1 MNSQRI
7 SFLSL
12 VKNCNHKGLGIY
24 YLLSAFIFGISGT
37 LISILIRIELYSSG
51 NRIISPENQNFY
63 NISITLHGFLM
74 IFFLVMPGLFGGF
87 GNYFVVIF
95 QGSPEVVYPRVNNF
109 SILIL
114 FVSYLFIILSLISEF
129 GGGTGWTLYP
139 PLSTSF
145 MSLSPSSTGN
155 LIFGLL
161 ISGISSCL
169 TSLNFWTT
177 ILNLRSYYLTLKTM
191 PLFLW
196 ALLITGG
203 MLLLTLPILSGAL
216 LMVLADLHSNTLF
229 FDPIFGGDPIFYQ
242 HLFWFFGHPEV
253 YILIIPAFG
262 IISIIISGILQ
273 KIIFGN
279 QSMIFAMSC
288 ISLLGSV
295 VWGHHMY
302 TVGLET
308 DTRAYFTGVT
318 ILISLPTG
326 TKIFNWLSTYL
337 GNPPLLQLK
346 TNSPFFGLLFLLMF
360 TIGGSTGIIL
370 GNAAVDLGLHDTYY
384 VVAHFHFV
392 LSLGAVIAIFSGVI
406 FNGEK
411 IVGSKNLLP
420 SSSSCNSLY
429 HLVSTFIG
437 ILLTFSPMH
446 FLGFNVMPRRIP
458 DFPDSFHSWNFLSSI
473 GSGITFLSFA
483 IFFPVFLN
491 NFLSHVCK
499 RIFFLVFLLFIVS
512 EGLLFVSFFWT
523 SFHSLHCWFSFV
535 CPLDSDS
542 VVSSVSIIMILF
554 LNLMSPY
561 KSFIFIPND
570 CVESFRP
577 VKISWK
583 PENSWKRQDNLFFC
597 AWRFWVL
604 RPFQETRDFKG
615 KRERTL

>member
-1 MNSQRI
+1 MGVFFFQYSNVLSQGI
-7 SFLSL
+7 SFLTFGSL
-12 VKNCNHKGLGIY
+12 VKNCNHKRLGIY

-37 LISILIRIELYSSG
+37 LVSILMRIELYSSG

-63 NISITLHGFLM
+63 NVSITLHGLLM

-87 GNYFVVIF
+87 GNYFAPIF
-95 QGSPEVVYPRVNNF
+95 QGSPEVVYPRVNNL
-109 SILIL
+109 SILVL
-114 FVSYLFIILSLISEF
+114 LLSYLFLILSSISEF

-169 TSLNFWTT
+169 TSLNFWVTT
-177 ILNLRSYYLTLKTM
+177 LNLRSYSLTLKTV
-191 PLFLW
+191 PLFPW
-196 ALLITGG
+196 SILITAA
-203 MLLLTLPILSGAL
+203 MLLLTSPVLSGAL

-229 FDPIFGGDPIFYQ
+229 FDPVFGGDPVLYQ

-262 IISIIISGILQ
+262 VISIVISGIAQ

-295 VWGHHMY
+295 LWGHHMH

-337 GNPPLLQLK
+337 GNPPLLLLR
-346 TNSPFFGLLFLLMF
+346 TSSSLFALLFLLMF
-360 TIGGSTGIIL
+360 TIGGSTGVIL
-370 GNAAVDLGLHDTYY
+370 GNAAVDLALHDTYY

-392 LSLGAVIAIFSGVI
+392 LSLGAVIAIFSGII

-411 IVGSKNLLP
+411 ILGSKSLLP
-420 SSSSCNSLY
+420 SPSSTLSLY
-429 HLVSTFIG
+429 HLVLTLIG

-483 IFFPVFLN
+483 ILKKKQNPWKVECFL
-491 NFLSHVCK
+491 
-499 RIFFLVFLLFIVS
+499 
-512 EGLLFVSFFWT
+512 E
-523 SFHSLHCWFSFV
+523 
-535 CPLDSDS
+535 
-542 VVSSVSIIMILF
+542 
-554 LNLMSPY
+554 
-561 KSFIFIPND
+561 
-570 CVESFRP
+570 
-577 VKISWK
+577 
-583 PENSWKRQDNLFFC
+583 
-597 AWRFWVL
+597 
-604 RPFQETRDFKG
+604 
-615 KRERTL
+615 

>member
-1 MNSQRI
+1 MGKNRKSTKPCQII

-37 LISILIRIELYSSG
+37 LISVLMRIELYSSG

-87 GNYFVVIF
+87 GNYFVPIF

-114 FVSYLFIILSLISEF
+114 SLSYLFLILS
-129 GGGTGWTLYP
+129 
-139 PLSTSF
+139 
-145 MSLSPSSTGN
+145 
-155 LIFGLL
+155 L

-169 TSLNFWTT
+169 TSLNFWIT
-177 ILNLRSYYLTLKTM
+177 ILNLSSYYLTLKTM
-191 PLFLW
+191 PLFPW
-196 ALLITGG
+196 ALLITAA
-203 MLLLTLPILSGAL
+203 MLLLTLPVLSGGL
-216 LMVLADLHSNTLF
+216 LMVLSDLQSNTLF
-229 FDPIFGGDPIFYQ
+229 FDPVFGGDPVLYQ

-262 IISIIISGILQ
+262 VISIVISSVAQ

-279 QSMIFAMSC
+279 QSMILAMSC

-318 ILISLPTG
+318 VLISLPTG

-337 GNPPLLQLK
+337 GNPKLLQLR
-346 TNSPFFGLLFLLMF
+346 TASAFFALLFLLMF
-360 TIGGSTGIIL
+360 TIGGSTGVIL

-392 LSLGAVIAIFSGVI
+392 LSLGAVIAIFSGII

-411 IVGSKNLLP
+411 ILGKNLLASP
-420 SSSSCNSLY
+420 SS
-429 HLVSTFIG
+429 
-437 ILLTFSPMH
+437 
-446 FLGFNVMPRRIP
+446 
-458 DFPDSFHSWNFLSSI
+458 
-473 GSGITFLSFA
+473 
-483 IFFPVFLN
+483 
-491 NFLSHVCK
+491 
-499 RIFFLVFLLFIVS
+499 
-512 EGLLFVSFFWT
+512 
-523 SFHSLHCWFSFV
+523 
-535 CPLDSDS
+535 
-542 VVSSVSIIMILF
+542 
-554 LNLMSPY
+554 
-561 KSFIFIPND
+561 
-570 CVESFRP
+570 
-577 VKISWK
+577 
-583 PENSWKRQDNLFFC
+583 
-597 AWRFWVL
+597 
-604 RPFQETRDFKG
+604 
-615 KRERTL
+615 

>member
-1 MNSQRI
+1 M
-7 SFLSL
+7 
-12 VKNCNHKGLGIY
+12 G
-24 YLLSAFIFGISGT
+24 LSAFIFGISGT
-37 LISILIRIELYSSG
+37 LISILIRVELYSSG

-63 NISITLHGFLM
+63 NVSVTLHGLLM

-87 GNYFVVIF
+87 GNYFVPVF
-95 QGSPEVVYPRVNNF
+95 QGSPEVVYPRVNNL

-114 FVSYLFIILSLISEF
+114 FLSYLFTILSLISEF

-155 LIFGLL
+155 LVLGLL
-161 ISGISSCL
+161 ISGVSSCI
-169 TSLNFWTT
+169 TSLNFWVT
-177 ILNLRSYYLTLKTM
+177 ILNLRSYSLTLKTM

-196 ALLITGG
+196 SLLITAA
-203 MLLLTLPILSGAL
+203 MLLLVLPILSGAL
-216 LMVLADLHSNTLF
+216 LMVIADLHSNTLF
-229 FDPIFGGDPIFYQ
+229 FDPVFGGDPVLYQ

-253 YILIIPAFG
+253 YILIIPTFG
-262 IISIIISGILQ
+262 VISIVISGISQ

-279 QSMIFAMSC
+279 PSMIFAMSC

-308 DTRAYFTGVT
+308 DTRAYFSGVT

-337 GNPPLLQLK
+337 GNPSLLQLR
-346 TNSPFFGLLFLLMF
+346 TGSLFFALLFLLMF
-360 TIGGSTGIIL
+360 TIGGSTGVIL
-370 GNAAVDLGLHDTYY
+370 GNAAVDLALHDTYY

-392 LSLGAVIAIFSGVI
+392 LSLGAVIAIFSSLV

-411 IVGSKNLLP
+411 ILGSKSLLP

-429 HLVSTFIG
+429 HLVLTLVG

-483 IFFPVFLN
+483 ML
-491 NFLSHVCK
+491 K
-499 RIFFLVFLLFIVS
+499 
-512 EGLLFVSFFWT
+512 
-523 SFHSLHCWFSFV
+523 
-535 CPLDSDS
+535 
-542 VVSSVSIIMILF
+542 
-554 LNLMSPY
+554 
-561 KSFIFIPND
+561 K
-570 CVESFRP
+570 
-577 VKISWK
+577 K
-583 PENSWKRQDNLFFC
+583 
-597 AWRFWVL
+597 
-604 RPFQETRDFKG
+604 
-615 KRERTL
+615 